1 MADIGVVGR
10 IDTFERIVQPQPIA
24 LRNVSGRFV
33 FTPNRI
39 RFSNV
44 TGKIVNNSVTLSG
57 SVEGYSPDAAITVY
71 IVANDIQIPTAP
83 RYSRFAAARGADAL
97 FRIQAGRARR
107 FGAGIRAGLRK
118 PAT

>member
-1 MADIGVVGR
+1 VVGR

-83 RYSRFAAARGADAL
+83 RYIASLPREGADAL
-97 FRIQAGRARR
+97 FRIQAGRARALWR
-107 FGAGIRAGLRK
+107 WNSCGLRK